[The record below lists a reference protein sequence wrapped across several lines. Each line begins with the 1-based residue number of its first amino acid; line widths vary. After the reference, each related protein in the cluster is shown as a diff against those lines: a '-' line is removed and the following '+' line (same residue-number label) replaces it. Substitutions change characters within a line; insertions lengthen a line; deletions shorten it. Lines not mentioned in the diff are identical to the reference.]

1 MIGLYFIAG
10 SFAQSSIYSKYLSK
24 YLALQVKATHAS
36 SEALVGDE

>member
-1 MIGLYFIAG
+1 MIGLYFIVG

-24 YLALQVKATHAS
+24 YLALQVKTTHAS

>member
-10 SFAQSSIYSKYLSK
+10 SLAQSSIYSKYL
-24 YLALQVKATHAS
+24 ALQVKAAHAL